1 MDNQNFQIEKLIL
14 PKWEEIPNIDLY
26 MDQIITYLDDSLCN
40 IIKNDKTDKSDKII
54 TKTMINNYVKQ
65 NIIPAPNNKKYNKIH
80 IAELIVICILK
91 EVYCISDI
99 KKLIDLAL
107 YTADIH
113 LAYNRF
119 CSYFESCIQSTFTGK
134 SLTSDTSLTNEQF
147 LLKTVVQSYVNKLY
161 VQTTYLNTN
170 S

>member
-1 MDNQNFQIEKLIL
+1 MDNSSFQIEKLSL

-26 MDQIITYLDDSLCN
+26 MDQIITYLDNSLCN
-40 IIKNDKTDKSDKII
+40 IIKSNDVETNNKII

-65 NIIPAPNNKKYNKIH
+65 NIIPAPVNKKYNKIH

-91 EVYCISDI
+91 EVYSISDI

-107 YTADIH
+107 YTSDIH
-113 LAYNRF
+113 VAYNRF
-119 CSYFESCIQSTFTGK
+119 CSYFESCIKSTFTEK
-134 SLTSDTSLTNEQF
+134 SFSSDTTLTNEQF

-161 VQTTYLNTN
+161 VQTTYLNIN
-170 S
+170 N

>member
-1 MDNQNFQIEKLIL
+1 MNKLEFEIDKLVL

-65 NIIPAPNNKKYNKIH
+65 NIIPAPTNKKYQKIH

-107 YTADIH
+107 STSSVDI
-113 LAYNRF
+113 AYNKF
-119 CSYFESCIQSTFTGK
+119 CTYFENSVTSTFNGK
-134 SLTSDTSLTNEQF
+134 AYSSDENLTKEQY

-161 VQTTYLNTN
+161 VQATYLNN
-170 S
+170 N

>member
-1 MDNQNFQIEKLIL
+1 MC
-14 PKWEEIPNIDLY
+14 
-26 MDQIITYLDDSLCN
+26 T

-91 EVYCISDI
+91 EVYSISDI

-107 YTADIH
+107 STSDIQI
-113 LAYNRF
+113 AYNKF
-119 CSYFESCIQSTFTGK
+119 CCYFENSVESTFNGK
-134 SLTSDTSLTNEQF
+134 AYSSDRILTNEQY

-170 S
+170 NK

>member
-1 MDNQNFQIEKLIL
+1 MDNSNFQIEKLIL
-14 PKWEEIPNIDLY
+14 PKWEELPIIDLY
-26 MDQIITYLDDSLCN
+26 MDQIITYLDNSLCN
-40 IIKNDKTDKSDKII
+40 IIKSNDIEINNKII

-65 NIIPAPNNKKYNKIH
+65 NIIPPPINKKYNKIH

-91 EVYCISDI
+91 EVYSISDI

-113 LAYNRF
+113 VAYNRF
-119 CSYFESCIQSTFTGK
+119 CSYFESCIKSTFTEK
-134 SLTSDTSLTNEQF
+134 TFSADTTLTNEQF

-161 VQTTYLNTN
+161 VQTAYLNSN
-170 S
+170 N

>member
-1 MDNQNFQIEKLIL
+1 MNNSNFQIEKLIL

-26 MDQIITYLDDSLCN
+26 MDQIITYLDNSLCT
-40 IIKNDKTDKSDKII
+40 IIKSNDADTNNRII

-65 NIIPAPNNKKYNKIH
+65 NIIPAPVNKKYNKIH

-91 EVYCISDI
+91 EVYSISDI

-119 CSYFESCIQSTFTGK
+119 CSYFENCISSTFTGK
-134 SLTSDTSLTNEQF
+134 SLASDTSLTNEQF

-170 S
+170 N